1 MRKKWRDWLQSS
13 PPAASPAIKGQRK
26 GPEPSDPLR
35 GPLPEPARPLDP
47 DAGAPIPLR
56 PAPALSTWPPPDN
69 FEAYRALLHQV
80 FDPAKHRLAKAAAR
94 EPALF
99 DAFCRWRPGAG
110 AANLALL
117 QAAFD
122 RLSFLMGETYGFAPA
137 RLAHGSD
144 LRGNVGLYAH
154 PGVVRMAEQLL
165 DGPVGEAF
173 DTIVHE
179 QIHCLQHALSE
190 ALAEPSG
197 RALTRNEAR
206 LAAYWLREEP
216 RAQAF
221 YGRAI
226 TADLL
231 PAYRRLGKEYHA
243 FDTAEYVT
251 HFVLGSYGRH
261 VR

>member
-13 PPAASPAIKGQRK
+13 PPAASPAM
-26 GPEPSDPLR
+26 
-35 GPLPEPARPLDP
+35 EPARPLSP
-47 DAGAPIPLR
+47 DASAPSPLR
-56 PAPALSTWPPPDN
+56 PAPDLTGWQPPDN

-110 AANLALL
+110 EANLVLL

-122 RLSFLMGETYGFAPA
+122 RLSALMGEIYGFSPA
-137 RLAHGSD
+137 RLGRTSD

-165 DGPVGEAF
+165 DGPLGEAF

-190 ALAEPSG
+190 ALAEPSA
-197 RALTRNEAR
+197 RALTRMEAR

-216 RAQAF
+216 RAQTF

-226 TADLL
+226 TAELL

-261 VR
+261 AR